1 MFWGR
6 SVGYEL
12 SNKTEFLPVMYMSDC
27 WLPVA
32 QNPGLNIYR
41 LSFGIS
47 YSCIYYPLEAF
58 WFALWEQRK
67 KWPKIGSIFTLP
79 AAKSTVQITWAV
91 YSTLTYCCAKKQDK
105 LWVLLFYNTWRMKLS
120 ISQHIS
126 QYISYIYFLILMS
139 CKTKKQHYD
148 LMNTLPFKCSIS

>member
-105 LWVLLFYNTWRMKLS
+105 LWVLLFYMEDEIKHFSTYFS
-120 ISQHIS
+120 
-126 QYISYIYFLILMS
+126 IYFLYIFLNIDELQNK
-139 CKTKKQHYD
+139 KTALWFSEH
-148 LMNTLPFKCSIS
+148 TTI